1 MQKDSLVHHGIK
13 GQRWGIRRYQ
23 NSDGSLTAAGKNRYS
38 TDGGSSQSASSST
51 SGNSNSSSTSSSS
64 TDRSKWSTSKKSIQ
78 NLSDDELKS
87 RINRLNLEI
96 QYKQKMN
103 TIDADKVRGE
113 TFVKNTGEAIMGK
126 LLKDTGVSVGGYLI
140 NTLAESMGY
149 EGKVVDVSL
158 SKKKDSNND
167 SSKKK

>member
-38 TDGGSSQSASSST
+38 TDGGGSQSVSSTTSGKSSST
-51 SGNSNSSSTSSSS
+51 SS

-78 NLSDDELKS
+78 NLSNDELKS
-87 RINRLNLEI
+87 RIDRLNLET

-103 TIDADKVRGE
+103 TIDADKVRGQ

-126 LLKDTGVSVGGYLI
+126 LVKDVGVSVGGYLI

-158 SKKKDSNND
+158 KKKDSNND